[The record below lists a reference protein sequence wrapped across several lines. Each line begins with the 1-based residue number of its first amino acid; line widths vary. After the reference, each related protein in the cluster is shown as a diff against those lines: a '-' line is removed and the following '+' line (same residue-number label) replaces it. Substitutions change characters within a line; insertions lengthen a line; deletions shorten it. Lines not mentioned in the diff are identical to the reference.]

1 MSPELKGS
9 AHSPH
14 SASVSAAE
22 NLSPVFPRRAAW
34 GTAGSLRA
42 WQAAALEQFL
52 ETMPQDFL
60 AVATPGAGKTTFALR
75 VATELMS
82 RKIINE
88 VVVVAPTEH
97 LKYQW
102 AEAGARVGLQLDPD
116 FANSNIG
123 LGASFNGACVTYA
136 QVARAPMFHRQRIAS
151 RKTLVILDEV
161 HHGGDNLSWGDAIR
175 AAFSVAKHRLSL
187 TGTPFRSDT
196 SSIPFVTYESDEEG
210 VYRSK
215 ADYTYGYAE
224 ALRDFVVRPVMFMSY
239 TGSMQWQT
247 KHGEVM
253 EATLGEPLTKD
264 MVAQAW
270 RTALDP
276 SGEWIQAVLKAA
288 DERLS
293 VVRRSVPD
301 AGGLVIATD
310 HKTAKAYAGLL
321 DKITGEKTT
330 VVLSDDNT
338 ASDKIAQF
346 SAGTSRWM
354 VAVRMVSEGVDVPRL
369 CVGVY
374 ATSASTPLFF
384 AQAIGRFVRSR
395 KRGETASVFLPSV
408 PRLLGL
414 AGELEAQRD
423 HALNRP
429 ASDEEQ
435 QGWDDESLAE
445 ANQEEK
451 ASDDLEGPG
460 YRALS
465 AAATF
470 DKVVF
475 DGDDFGS
482 WAEVGSDEEADFLGI
497 PGLLEPDD
505 VATLLRQHQ
514 QDQQSKAAKR
524 PATGPAPVMN
534 SRRRREKRQELS
546 KIVAAYSAKTGR
558 AHALIHTDLRNACG
572 GPEVAR
578 ASLEEIE
585 ARIAQLQRW
594 FVGRK

>member
-9 AHSPH
+9 AHPPQSV
-14 SASVSAAE
+14 SVSAAE
-22 NLSPVFPRRAAW
+22 NLPPVFPQRAAW

-42 WQAAALEQFL
+42 WQAAALEQFMHS
-52 ETMPQDFL
+52 MPADFL

-75 VATELMS
+75 VATELMA
-82 RKIINE
+82 RREVNE
-88 VVVVAPTEH
+88 IVVVAPTEH

-102 AEAGARVGLQLDPD
+102 AEAAARVGLQLDPD
-116 FANSNIG
+116 FSNSNLG
-123 LGASFNGACVTYA
+123 LGESFNGACVTYA

-196 SSIPFVTYESDEEG
+196 SAIPFVTYEPDEDG
-210 VYRSK
+210 IYRSK

-239 TGSMQWQT
+239 TGNMQWQT
-247 KHGEVM
+247 KHGEIM
-253 EATLGEPLTKD
+253 DATLGEPLTKD
-264 MVAQAW
+264 LIAQAW

-276 SGEWIQAVLKAA
+276 SGEWIQSVLKAA

-310 HKTAKAYAGLL
+310 HKTARAYAEIL
-321 DKITGEKTT
+321 DRITSKKTT
-330 VVLSDDNT
+330 VVLSDDAT
-338 ASDKIAQF
+338 ASDKIAEF

-423 HALNRP
+423 HALSKP
-429 ASDEEQ
+429 SSE

-445 ANQEEK
+445 ANREEK
-451 ASDDLEGPG
+451 ASDELEGPG

-514 QDQQSKAAKR
+514 QDQQSKAAKK
-524 PATGPAPVMN
+524 PAGGPAPVMN
-534 SRRRREKRQELS
+534 SRKRREKRQELS

-578 ASLEEIE
+578 ASLEQIE
-585 ARIAQLQRW
+585 ARIAQLQKW